1 MADTMDVEMP
11 DGTVVYG
18 VPRNITR
25 SELARRYRKSTS
37 ASPESL
43 QKLETDRR
51 VFEDTD
57 HPALVAAGA
66 GAKNAGEGIL
76 QGLAFLGNISKDAD
90 PQRWGLPGSA
100 PKPSS
105 VDWQTLEADSRE
117 RVKQTNENIKPI
129 TDRSEGAA
137 LAKFGGEVST
147 GFLFPQ
153 SRGGALARFAYDAG
167 VGATQGMMAP
177 LEPGQSRGASMA
189 GGTVGSAIPSGAMN
203 SMRAMRNTN
212 GFAQEMH
219 GLSRKYGVDLTA
231 GELSN
236 KGSLQR
242 LETMMEKIPLVG
254 IGGFR
259 KKQSAQVQAAARKLR
274 DQFDVSASD
283 IGEELQSGLNRV
295 YEQNKAEVG
304 KLYDRVDQLSKGVQ
318 DPVLMTNRRELAGE
332 LLKAEAALG
341 PSADQQLV
349 KYLEAHVSGEPMTF
363 DAARKLR
370 SRMWDEVR
378 QAEKKAINGSVS
390 DAEVALRT
398 KVAQSLEQDIDE
410 WAERAGQQ
418 NKELLSAYRQ
428 ASHEFKY
435 KVAPFKDRDI
445 KRALQTDDTDTIV
458 GAFLKRDR
466 PKLAD
471 KLLSKT
477 DERTQ
482 TAAKF
487 YVLDRAFASAESLP
501 DVEFSPL
508 VFARELEQ
516 LRSTNK
522 VIFTEAE
529 QKELHG
535 FVKLMHAA
543 QRAGKYRENVP
554 TGNRLADAGALAG
567 AAATGAL
574 AIKNPPAAAAVIG
587 GAKSLSLLLTTDV
600 GRSILTD
607 VSRAGE
613 RSPAM
618 NRLMFEARREVERI
632 MERSGAQS
640 GSELAQ

>member
-1 MADTMDVEMP
+1 MSDTMDVEMP
-11 DGTVVYG
+11 DGTVIYG
-18 VPRNITR
+18 VPRNIRR
-25 SELARRYRKSTS
+25 SDIKARWEASRA
-37 ASPESL
+37 ASPESIEKL
-43 QKLETDRR
+43 QNERQ
-51 VFEDTD
+51 
-57 HPALVAAGA
+57 LVADTKNPKMAALGA
-66 GAKNAGEGIL
+66 GGKNAGEGIL
-76 QGLAFLGNISKDAD
+76 QGLAFLGRISKDAD
-90 PQRWGLPGSA
+90 PNRFGLPGTVQA
-100 PKPSS
+100 PAS
-105 VDWQTLEADSRE
+105 VDWQSLEDASRE
-117 RVKQTNENIKPI
+117 RVKETNELTKPL
-129 TDRSEGAA
+129 TDRSGGAA
-137 LAKFGGEVST
+137 VSKFGGEVAP

-153 SRGGALARFAYDAG
+153 ARGGALARFAYDVG
-167 VGATQGMMAP
+167 VGGVQGMMSP
-177 LEPGQSRGASMA
+177 LEPGQSRLASTA
-189 GGTVGSAIPSGAMN
+189 GGAIGSAVPSGAMN
-203 SMRAMRNTN
+203 ATRALRNTD

-219 GLSRKYGVDLTA
+219 GLSRRYGVDLTA
-231 GELSN
+231 GELSG
-236 KGSLQR
+236 KGGLQR
-242 LETMMEKIPLVG
+242 LETILEKVPYLG

-259 KKQSAQVQAAARKLR
+259 KKQSAQVVAAARKLR
-274 DQFDVSASD
+274 DQFDVGASD
-283 IGEELQSGLNRV
+283 IGEELQAGLNRV
-295 YEQNKAEVG
+295 YEQNKGEVG
-304 KLYDRVDQLSKGVQ
+304 KLYDRVDQLSKGVD
-318 DPVLMTNRRELAGE
+318 DPVLTTNRRSLTAD

-349 KYLEAHVSGEPMTF
+349 KYLETHVSGEPMSF

-370 SRMWDEVR
+370 SRLWAEVR

-458 GAFLKRDR
+458 GTFLKRDR

-487 YVLDRAFASAESLP
+487 YVLDRAFAAAESLP
-501 DVEFSPL
+501 DTEFSPL

-516 LRSTNK
+516 LKSTNK

-535 FVKLMHAA
+535 FVKLMHSA

-554 TGNRLADAGALAG
+554 TGNRVAEAGALAG
-567 AAATGAL
+567 AAALGGL
-574 AIKNPPAAAAVIG
+574 AIKNPPMAATIAG
-587 GAKSLSLLLTTDV
+587 GAKSISLLLTTDV

-607 VSRAGE
+607 VSRAGD

-618 NRLMFEARREVERI
+618 NRLMFEARREIERI
-632 MERSGAQS
+632 IERSSAQA
-640 GSELAQ
+640 GSEMAR